1 MNIENR
7 WNFLIKKYI
16 QNECSEEEISEL
28 IEIIKNNDDFELPEI
43 QELLKSNKDP
53 KTLSS
58 FEKRILFKSISKKAK
73 VKSKFRFK
81 RSYMYYAAAVFIG
94 ILFLT
99 VFYQKF
105 NPNNNKSWSSSNQYV
120 TLKNSS
126 EEKVLKDSDSID
138 LTNKE
143 GKVIGKQIGNSIV
156 YYSTIKSNEV
166 RTNTLKVPYGKKFQL
181 ELSDGTQIH
190 LNSGTTI
197 TYPETFPEDGERKI
211 SLIGEAYFD
220 VTHDKKHP
228 FIVKAKALNVKVL
241 GTSFNVSAY
250 PEDKTEDVVLVRGS
264 VGMYAE
270 EQGLLE
276 KENILS
282 PGYKGIFEKKNGN
295 ISKKEVNIEIYT
307 AWREGRI
314 IFRNMTLANIFKKL
328 ERQFGYEIEIE
339 NKTLANKKF
348 NTNLGKQSLKEILD
362 SFKKIYGINYTIE
375 EKHITIN

>member
-73 VKSKFRFK
+73 VKSKFRFM